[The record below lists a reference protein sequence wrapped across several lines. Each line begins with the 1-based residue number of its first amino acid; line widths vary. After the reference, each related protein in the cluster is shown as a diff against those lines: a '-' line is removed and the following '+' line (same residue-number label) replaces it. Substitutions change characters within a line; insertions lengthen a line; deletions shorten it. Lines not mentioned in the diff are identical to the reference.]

1 MNLSTIRLV
10 TFDVTGTLLKL
21 RTAPGQQYG
30 EIGAMY
36 GVVADNNILS
46 RNFKEQ
52 WKRMNKEHPNFGLE
66 SGLGWQNW

>member
-1 MNLSTIRLV
+1 MNLSKLRLV
-10 TFDVTGTLLKL
+10 TFDVTGTLLRL

-36 GVVADNNILS
+36 GIVADNNMLN

-52 WKRMNKEHPNFGLE
+52 FIRMNAEHPNYGLK
-66 SGLGWQNW
+66 SGIGWEN